1 MNFNKSKII
10 YLSEF
15 ILGELFI
22 IYCIILHFINPG
34 TLLSELCSF
43 SNVWLFLG
51 ALLIFLSTYRKNH
64 QKSFWF
70 ALKKWQKVSF
80 MVIFGAGITISA
92 INLYFIRHPA
102 IAKTPNANIVILLG
116 GGIDKNGQLPDA
128 VKARCKTA
136 MDYMKSNP
144 NAILITTGGA
154 LKNLPAEAPATKE
167 YLINQGLE
175 ADRILIEPNARDTI
189 QNFQYSCKV
198 LSEYYNCPQ
207 SQILNSDI
215 LIVTSFFHLA
225 RSQRLARRMGFTRT
239 TGLGS
244 RTPAIKLLDAYSREI
259 CAYIKLNLRILL
271 TGKPKKIE
279 A

>member
-10 YLSEF
+10 YFSEF

-64 QKSFWF
+64 QKSFWS

-102 IAKTPNANIVILLG
+102 IAKKPDANIVILLG
-116 GGIDKNGQLPDA
+116 GKIQNEMIGDKGLQ
-128 VKARCKTA
+128 VG
-136 MDYMKSNP
+136 SSG
-144 NAILITTGGA
+144 LITSAASAGD
-154 LKNLPAEAPATKE
+154 LC
-167 YLINQGLE
+167 Q
-175 ADRILIEPNARDTI
+175 
-189 QNFQYSCKV
+189 Q
-198 LSEYYNCPQ
+198 
-207 SQILNSDI
+207 
-215 LIVTSFFHLA
+215 
-225 RSQRLARRMGFTRT
+225 
-239 TGLGS
+239 
-244 RTPAIKLLDAYSREI
+244 
-259 CAYIKLNLRILL
+259 
-271 TGKPKKIE
+271 
-279 A
+279 

>member
-1 MNFNKSKII
+1 MYYLNKIVWAIVNPFAIGMLLAVAGIVFACLRRRKTCVGLLVSAVAW
-10 YLSEF
+10 LWFWSTPLVSDTLGTSLESEF
-15 ILGELFI
+15 PPESVEQL
-22 IYCIILHFINPG
+22 PQ
-34 TLLSELCSF
+34 
-43 SNVWLFLG
+43 
-51 ALLIFLSTYRKNH
+51 AD
-64 QKSFWF
+64 
-70 ALKKWQKVSF
+70 
-80 MVIFGAGITISA
+80 A
-92 INLYFIRHPA
+92 I
-102 IAKTPNANIVILLG
+102 ILLG

-136 MDYMKSNP
+136 IDYMKSNP

-207 SQILNSDI
+207 SQILNSDV